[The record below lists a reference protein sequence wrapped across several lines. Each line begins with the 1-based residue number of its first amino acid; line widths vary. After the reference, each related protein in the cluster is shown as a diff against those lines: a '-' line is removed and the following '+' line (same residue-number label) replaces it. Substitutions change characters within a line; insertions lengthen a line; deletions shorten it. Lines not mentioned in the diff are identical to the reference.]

1 MLGSSFEPVGATA
14 LLRSMLGFIGKLLRY
29 AEQSARSKFFKQ
41 ANDTTDIYGTD
52 GQLVGM

>member
-14 LLRSMLGFIGKLLRY
+14 FLRSVLGFIGKLLRY
-29 AEQSARSKFFKQ
+29 VKQSARSKFFKQ
-41 ANDTTDIYGTD
+41 ADHITDIYGTN

>member
-14 LLRSMLGFIGKLLRY
+14 FLRSVLSFIGKLLRY
-29 AEQSARSKFFKQ
+29 VEQSARSKFFKQ

-52 GQLVGM
+52 CQLVGM

>member
-14 LLRSMLGFIGKLLRY
+14 FLRSVLSFIGKLLRY